1 METVVERDNA
11 GKNSFNAKTK
21 RGLQTVEPG
30 RGLKSQARAQIYIF
44 PLVRKKR
51 VILLFLHRAHS
62 LLSIDVE
69 QVQLRTFDVVSCQTK
84 KEKKKQDRF
93 LQ

>member
-1 METVVERDNA
+1 METVVERDNV

-30 RGLKSQARAQIYIF
+30 RGSKSQARAQIYIF
-44 PLVRKKR
+44 HRWEKKGDIAFFSPCSLV
-51 VILLFLHRAHS
+51 
-62 LLSIDVE
+62 LSIDVE
-69 QVQLRTFDVVSCQTK
+69 IVQLHIFDVVSCQ
-84 KEKKKQDRF
+84 KKKQDRF